1 MLLTAINVTDNRDT
15 QKANK
20 DLYIAIH
27 FGFYSMYLHS
37 QAFRFVLNVSKPSYN
52 IPNNT

>member
-1 MLLTAINVTDNRDT
+1 MLLTAINVTGNRDT

-27 FGFYSMYLHS
+27 FGFYSMYLN
-37 QAFRFVLNVSKPSYN
+37 QATTFLITHKAA
-52 IPNNT
+52 